1 MRKPPE
7 LNTYVINLWNNLFF
21 LIHFQAERVA
31 TELQTRYDNLTDNVA
46 NLETDQVKNK
56 DSLGSLKHHLL
67 EANEVYVKDKDQL
80 VRSKTSID
88 DRHTTASVRLV
99 S

>member
-1 MRKPPE
+1 
-7 LNTYVINLWNNLFF
+7 
-21 LIHFQAERVA
+21 
-31 TELQTRYDNLTDNVA
+31 
-46 NLETDQVKNK
+46 VKNK

-99 S
+99 R